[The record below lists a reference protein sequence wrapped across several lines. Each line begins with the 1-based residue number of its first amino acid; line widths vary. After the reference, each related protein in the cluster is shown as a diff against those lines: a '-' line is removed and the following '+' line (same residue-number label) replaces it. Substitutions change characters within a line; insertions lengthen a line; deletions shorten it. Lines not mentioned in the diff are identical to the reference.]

1 MLAVDWNMVGVVAA
15 LAFCGLLA
23 VLSMRKPLCT
33 AFAHVK
39 AMPRPVQVVTVILA
53 VIATVQAQKSGNGG
67 GTNEPPSRSSAW
79 DIFLRSGPDAP
90 TPTVTVEEIERGYRL
105 FYETND
111 VARVYS
117 MPTNGVYVGNSH
129 IHGASS
135 SWGMNLIDFGDWS
148 FPFGSGHTA
157 YSKFWWFV
165 DGRIRVSPLDPSSE
179 IATGAHN
186 VLSMQGAS
194 RIWRAAVGDGKSI
207 VWENVFVG
215 GDTNSAANLQI
226 VLKGNG
232 DFETWSNEVGRV
244 YARINP
250 DDWDGD
256 GLDNV
261 IDVWP
266 FASDGDC
273 FGTGIGWLNAN
284 CSGVLSASEGTN
296 GEIVVEWGT
305 NANANAY
312 YWLQFSVLEDRTRVT
327 VDCDGPSNL
336 GNMIVIANANQV
348 CRMPLL
354 MGAEYWVR
362 ASRPISDISASDLD
376 ANVWLNDAQPSGM
389 RGTQAVGPS
398 CDFGVER
405 PVSFSFEGGNGSGYL
420 TTQPDVGAV
429 IGSVTGSCCEVSFD
443 ASAYTWTCNGNC
455 HCAGY
460 GQWWDVTACWEG
472 YARLFPWWA
481 QCGCQVANETNL
493 VAWVSLSATPVV
505 MRGGFMGC
513 VSASFT
519 PPASA
524 VGATAALRVEG
535 GGRIAL
541 WQSPDRAESVSLPMA
556 LVEGQSESFFFE
568 GLTASDSV
576 GDVRFCLDV
585 VDDGGTN
592 TVMSAVTV
600 ACVDRLDMTCAVAG
614 QSPNP
619 PPFEGE
625 TACPFSVTNSLS
637 PDRHLVVPFENV
649 ATLDTNGFSVAEFAV
664 DMGLVLAPQGVS
676 AAGVTS
682 EWEVV
687 EALPQMSGAL
697 VPCGGLAA
705 RFANPTQGGVYRFRA
720 RCGGSPWTEGNVV
733 LPLSGARVDAVFE
746 SDFSVY
752 RTVMTNLAA
761 KSGPLERQTPSF
773 GLRWFNNRG
782 ASDYRGRVDNATW
795 RTVWRYNQVNDY
807 SGYGAVA
814 TVYGVPA
821 RISKFANF
829 LAGYGTEVLGVWGV
843 SRWLSQLIGT
853 DNDESAEMSWDAG
866 TDVAN
871 GSNLTERVSTLSTNM
886 WSIGDA
892 KVRTLWPNPVW
903 TDNHIEAPTNSV
915 DYNFFFRSPGV
926 VERATTSSQ

>member
-1 MLAVDWNMVGVVAA
+1 MFAIDWNIVGVIVA
-15 LAFCGLLA
+15 LAYCGLLA
-23 VLSMRKPLCT
+23 VLMMRKSLCA

-39 AMPRPVQVVTVILA
+39 AMPRPVQVVTAIMVI
-53 VIATVQAQKSGNGG
+53 VATVQAQKSGNGG
-67 GTNEPPSRSSAW
+67 GTNEPPSGLNGGAG
-79 DIFLRSGPDAP
+79 FLRSGPGVP
-90 TPTVTVEEIERGYRL
+90 IPTVTPEEIARGYRL
-105 FYETND
+105 DYETND
-111 VARVYS
+111 VAHVYT
-117 MPTNGVYVGNSH
+117 MPTDGVYVGNSH

-148 FPFGSGHTA
+148 FPFGSNYTV

-165 DGRIRVSPLDPSSE
+165 DGRIRISPLDPAGE
-179 IATGAHN
+179 IATGAHD

-194 RIWRAAVGDGKSI
+194 RIWTAAVGDGQSI

-226 VLKGNG
+226 VLKDNG

-244 YARINP
+244 YTRINP

-256 GLDNV
+256 GLDNA

-266 FASDGDC
+266 YASDGYC
-273 FGTGIGWLNAN
+273 FGTGVDWLNAN
-284 CSGVLSASEGTN
+284 CSGVLSASEETN
-296 GEIVVEWGT
+296 GEIVIEWDA
-305 NANANAY
+305 NANTNAY
-312 YWLQFSVLEDRTRVT
+312 YWLQFSVLADGTRVT
-327 VDCDGPSNL
+327 VVCDGPSNL
-336 GNMIVIANANQV
+336 GDMVVIANSNQV
-348 CRMPLL
+348 CRVPLL
-354 MGAEYWVR
+354 MGAIYRVR
-362 ASRPISDISASDLD
+362 ASRSVSDISASDQET
-376 ANVWLNDAQPSGM
+376 NICINDAQPSGM
-389 RGTQAVGPS
+389 RGTPTTGPS
-398 CDFGVER
+398 SDIGVER
-405 PVSFSFEGGNGSGYL
+405 PVSFSLEGGNGSGSL
-420 TTQPDVGAV
+420 MTQPNVGAV

-443 ASAYTWTCNGNC
+443 ADTYTWTCSSNC

-460 GQWWDVTACWEG
+460 GQWWNVTALWEG
-472 YARLFPWWA
+472 YSKLFPWWA
-481 QCGCQVANETNL
+481 QCDCQAANETNS

-519 PPASA
+519 PPESV
-524 VGATAALRVEG
+524 VGATAILRVEG
-535 GGRIAL
+535 GEKIAL
-541 WQSPDRAESVSLPMA
+541 WQSTNHVESVSLPMV

-592 TVMSAVTV
+592 TVMSAVTI
-600 ACVDRLDMTCAVAG
+600 ARVDRLNMSCAVAG

-619 PPFEGE
+619 PPFDGE

-649 ATLDTNGFSVAEFAV
+649 ATLGTNGLSVTGFAV

-676 AAGVTS
+676 SASLSA

-687 EALPQMSGAL
+687 EALPQMSGSL

-705 RFANPTQGGVYRFRA
+705 RFVNPTQGGVYRFRA

-733 LPLSGARVDAVFE
+733 LPLSGARVDAVLE

-761 KSGPLERQTPSF
+761 TSGPLERQTPSF

-795 RTVWRYNQVNDY
+795 RTVWRYNQVNDF
-807 SGYGAVA
+807 SGFGAVA
-814 TVYGVPA
+814 TVYGIPA
-821 RISKFANF
+821 RMSKLGNF
-829 LAGYGTEVLGVWGV
+829 LAGYGTRILGVWGV
-843 SRWLSQLIGT
+843 SRWLSQSIGT

-866 TDVAN
+866 TDVAD
-871 GSNLTERVSTLSTNM
+871 GSNFMARVSMLSTNM
-886 WSIGDA
+886 WSVGGA
-892 KVRTLWPNPVW
+892 KVRTLWPNPAW
-903 TDNHIEAPTNSV
+903 ADNHVVAPTNRV

-926 VERATTSSQ
+926 VERAVR